1 MLEPESGVSEEVVE
15 EIESTEQEVEQ
26 VEEIEEIT
34 VTDSEP
40 RAEESEEEETP
51 AIRKVREAHREEQR
65 KRKEL
70 ERRLAD
76 LEAKAKPKEEP
87 APEVGPEPQL
97 ADYDFDGEEYGKALK
112 SWMGRQQAKAAW
124 EAKQRAR
131 EEEVVRQ
138 QQTVLE
144 NYRKAADAL
153 PVDKAKFKEAE
164 TVVVNSLSPVVQ
176 TAILDGFDPK
186 DQATLVYVLGA
197 FPSKLEQ
204 VQGVESPVKLGKVLG
219 DILRGVSITKRP
231 KDVPPPEKVITRSGG
246 AAESLTKKLDELANA
261 GDFKAYRELKKK
273 LQAKAKA

>member
-1 MLEPESGVSEEVVE
+1 MLEPESGVSEEVVD
-15 EIESTEQEVEQ
+15 EIEPTEQEVEQ

-34 VTDSEP
+34 VADSEP

-51 AIRKVREAHREEQR
+51 AIRKVREAHREEQK

-112 SWMGRQQAKAAW
+112 SWMGKQQAKAAW
-124 EAKQRAR
+124 EAKQRAK
-131 EEEVVRQ
+131 EDEAVRH

-153 PVDKAKFKEAE
+153 PVDKTKFKEAE
-164 TVVVNSLSPVVQ
+164 AVVVNSLSPVVQ

-219 DILRGVSITKRP
+219 DILRGVSITKRQ
-231 KDVPPPEKVITRSGG
+231 KDVPPPEKVITKGATSSMSVDRLLEKARESGDYTEYY
-246 AAESLTKKLDELANA
+246 AAKRAKK
-261 GDFKAYRELKKK
+261 
-273 LQAKAKA
+273 